1 MALADTFAPIVNAPK
16 IQKVIAGAFF
26 LVVIFA
32 GAYFLLLSPAHDRV
46 TDLRTKNDALQSELT
61 QSRALAANLTRFKQ
75 EALVL
80 RSRVESARERL
91 PNEREV
97 PVLYRSVTDLAFRTG
112 LAMTTFQPREP
123 QTKDYFTEI
132 PITVVAEGSYHEI
145 GRFFERLAQLP
156 RIVNISDVRLSGIT
170 KPGATLRA
178 DMTLLTYTYRPEGS
192 PPPAP
197 KGAPA
202 PPRGAPA
209 PPAPPAKK

>member
-26 LVVIFA
+26 LVAIVA
-32 GAYFLLLSPAHDRV
+32 GAYFLLLSPAQARV
-46 TDLRTKNDALQSELT
+46 AELRTKNDALQSEVT
-61 QSRALAANLTRFKQ
+61 QSRALAANLARFRQ

-80 RSRVESARERL
+80 RSRLESARERL

-97 PVLYRSVTDLAFRTG
+97 TVLYRSVSDLAFRAG
-112 LAMTTFQPREP
+112 LAMSTFQPREP
-123 QTKDYFTEI
+123 QTKDYYTEI
-132 PITVVAEGSYHEI
+132 PITITAEASYHDI

-156 RIVNISDVRLSGIT
+156 RIVNISDVRFSGIT
-170 KPGATLRA
+170 KPGATIRA

-197 KGAPA
+197 KGGPP

-209 PPAPPAKK
+209 PPAKK